1 MKKLQLEEILNQ
13 FNDQLKNFIK
23 ARVKNEALAE
33 DILHEVYLKI
43 HAGLGSVKRP
53 EKIKSWLFQITRN
66 AIIDHFRSEKKNE
79 PILENTL
86 FVENNFDIDPHK
98 KIQASILEMIK
109 QMPEKYRDALILTEY
124 EGLSQKELAEKF
136 GITYSA
142 AKSRVQRAR
151 LLLKNMLFQ
160 CCHFEFDKYG
170 KIIDYH
176 EITCCDRDHRLDHR
190 LT

>member
-43 HAGLGSVKRP
+43 HAGLDSVKRP

-66 AIIDHFRSEKKNE
+66 AIIDHFRSKKNNE
-79 PILENTL
+79 SISENTL
-86 FVENNFDIDPHK
+86 FVEDNFDIDPHK

-124 EGLSQKELAEKF
+124 RGLSQKELAEKF

-176 EITCCDRDHRLDHR
+176 EITCCDRDHR
-190 LT
+190 